1 MAFTKFQVIIALCGV
16 LNETRGFNYC
26 KVNGCRPREHTM
38 CKYPANKPDC
48 KVVYVGLDDD
58 QRETILETHNK
69 LRQKVALG
77 NETKQPAAA
86 NMMKLTWNYEAEN
99 IAQRWTERCPID
111 HDSCR
116 RLKDGTAVGQNIEFL
131 HRYFKITNRTE
142 ILDRSVHQWYKEV
155 TYLQPTSVYG
165 FTSLH
170 GISNEIIGHYTAIV
184 NSNTKQLGC
193 GYVEKDFFRNDK
205 VGSILTCNY
214 VPSGNVKNKPIYKV
228 GAACSACPN
237 GSKCSVRYPGLCT
250 DEKDEYNDIPK
261 HRDKHKPRPAQAIS
275 IHPSLSSLV
284 VLFVHVYSFGNAL

>member
-48 KVVYVGLDDD
+48 KVVKVGLDDD

-69 LRQKVALG
+69 LRQKVAQG
-77 NETKQPAAA
+77 REEDQPAAA
-86 NMMKLTWNYEAEN
+86 NMMKLSWNYEAEN

-111 HDSCR
+111 NDSCR
-116 RLKDGTAVGQNIEFL
+116 RMKDGTAVGQNVHVL
-131 HRYFKITNRTE
+131 HRYVEATNRTKIVDKIIKHWYE
-142 ILDRSVHQWYKEV
+142 EVSFVH
-155 TYLQPTSVYG
+155 PTSVFD
-165 FTSLH
+165 FTSVH
-170 GISNEIIGHYTAIV
+170 GVSNEMIGHYTAIV

-193 GYVEKDFFRNDK
+193 GYVEMDHFRNDR

-214 VPSGNVKNKPIYKV
+214 VPSGNVKHRPIYKM
-228 GAACSACPN
+228 GPGCSACPK

-250 DEKDEYNDIPK
+250 DEKDEYKDIPK
-261 HRDKHKPRPAQAIS
+261 HKPRGAQS
-275 IHPSLSSLV
+275 IRINPSLSSLV
-284 VLFVHVYSFGNAL
+284 VLFVHVYCYENGLS